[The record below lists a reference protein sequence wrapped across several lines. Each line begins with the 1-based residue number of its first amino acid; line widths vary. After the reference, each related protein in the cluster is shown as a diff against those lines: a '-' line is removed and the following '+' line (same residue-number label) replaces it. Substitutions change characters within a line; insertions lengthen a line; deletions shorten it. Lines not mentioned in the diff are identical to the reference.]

1 AGLQGLALEAGE
13 NAAFETRRPATLPI
27 DEFRLRVE
35 AFHAIAADL
44 GQVAFFAGQIPWM
57 LVFEVWV
64 GIEHFTHLLC
74 VVGPVRGQTQ
84 GSTWLEHARYL
95 VQERSLDQTAL
106 VVARL

>member
-1 AGLQGLALEAGE
+1 MALTKVSLRWLAYARVGQVEDRAAGLQGLALEAGE

-35 AFHAIAADL
+35 AFQAIAADL
-44 GQVAFFAGQIPWM
+44 GQVASFAGQIPWM

-74 VVGPVRGQTQ
+74 VVGPV
-84 GSTWLEHARYL
+84 
-95 VQERSLDQTAL
+95 
-106 VVARL
+106 